1 MGDLISKARN
11 GRLAALESRNR
22 TMLFAEAERRSEEA
36 RKTVIA
42 FRSRRGVTVYG

>member
-11 GRLAALESRNR
+11 GRLAALENRNR
-22 TMLFAEAERRSEEA
+22 TMLFVEAERRTEEA
-36 RKTVIA
+36 RKTVVA